1 MAAPML
7 GTLRAKFD
15 ALSPS
20 ERRTVLVGGGAAVL
34 VLLVGVL
41 LPFERRV
48 GAAQQRV
55 AQKQSDLAWLQS
67 LGPQLAQLAM
77 SPRLQNSGESL
88 VVLVDRAAREQ
99 NIAGQLTGS
108 QPVGDGG
115 LSVRFEQVPFDALA
129 AWSASLV
136 QRAGVHIVSATVE
149 STAATGLVSASFV
162 LRAH

>member
-1 MAAPML
+1 MAAATL
-7 GTLRAKFD
+7 ASLRARFE
-15 ALSPS
+15 ALSPR
-20 ERRTVLVGGGAAVL
+20 ERRTLLFGGAAAVL
-34 VLLVGVL
+34 VLAVGVL
-41 LPFERRV
+41 LPFEKRV
-48 GAAQQRV
+48 AAAQQRV
-55 AQKQSDLAWLQS
+55 AQKQADVAWLRS
-67 LGPQLAQLAM
+67 LGPQLAQLAA

-99 NIAGQLTGS
+99 NIASQLTGS

-136 QRAGVHIVSATVE
+136 QRAGVHIASATVE
-149 STAATGLVSASFV
+149 SAAGSGLVSASFV

>member
-1 MAAPML
+1 MAPPFVDD
-7 GTLRAKFD
+7 LRSRYE
-15 ALSPS
+15 ALSPR
-20 ERRTVLVGGGAAVL
+20 EQRTVLLGAVAAAL
-34 VLLVGVL
+34 VLAVGVL
-41 LPFERRV
+41 WPFEQRV

-67 LGPQLAQLAM
+67 LGPQLAQLAT

-99 NIAGQLTGS
+99 NIAGQLAGS

-136 QRAGVHIVSATVE
+136 QRAGVHIVSASVE
-149 STAATGLVSASFV
+149 SSAAPGLVSASFV
-162 LRAH
+162 LRAR